1 MKRTITTIT
10 LAIIVMFG
18 ATFANAGIL
27 VTDRTSNAAGI
38 LVTDRSDSA
47 AGILVTDRTNQ
58 LCSAQKGIV
67 VTDIFGTIGSLVG
80 ILVTDLTGRSE
91 GCSSGTV
98 ATRGSNTDRAAGI
111 LVTD

>member
-1 MKRTITTIT
+1 MKKTIVAATI
-10 LAIIVMFG
+10 AITVLFG

-27 VTDRTSNAAGI
+27 ITDRTNNAAGI

-67 VTDIFGTIGSLVG
+67 VTDILGTFSSLVG
-80 ILVTDLTGRSE
+80 ILITDLTARNE
-91 GCSSGTV
+91 GCTSGTLRS
-98 ATRGSNTDRAAGI
+98 RGTTDRATGI
-111 LVTD
+111 LITD